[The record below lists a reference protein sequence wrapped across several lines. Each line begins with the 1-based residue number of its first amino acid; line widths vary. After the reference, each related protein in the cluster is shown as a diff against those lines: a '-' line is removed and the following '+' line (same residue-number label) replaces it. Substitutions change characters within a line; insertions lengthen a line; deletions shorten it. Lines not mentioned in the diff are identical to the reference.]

1 MPPYMASCDGVC
13 QCACGGDIPSRAKAI
28 ELFCLGNHSRESR
41 RHTKGFLMGVQFL
54 ICSTGHMEWMWH
66 RLRTWGGGMC
76 PRCPPL
82 PGSYAYESI
91 LLFLTTNSPLC
102 NYNYRNRGITV
113 LTKMF
118 TNLMDVNGYFVKVY
132 LEHKGIGREQNIIH
146 KLLTFS
152 LVGC

>member
-1 MPPYMASCDGVC
+1 MVYVSVHVVVTSLAGLK
-13 QCACGGDIPSRAKAI
+13 PSNK
-28 ELFCLGNHSRESR
+28 LFCLGNHSRESR
-41 RHTKGFLMGVQFL
+41 RHTKDFLMGVQFL

-66 RLRTWGGGMC
+66 RLRTWGGHV
-76 PRCPPL
+76 PPV
-82 PGSYAYESI
+82 PPPPSSPVPMPMKVSCF
-91 LLFLTTNSPLC
+91 FLTTNSPLC

-132 LEHKGIGREQNIIH
+132 LEHKGIGWEQNIIH